1 MTGFENL
8 NAGPLHKAPEP
19 KPAPDQEP
27 EGPFD
32 AEQELLKLRRQAK
45 ALYESIEHDDE
56 TPANQ
61 KAQVLNSI
69 SSVLQ
74 ALVKLQA
81 DVHSSKKVQAIELAV
96 ISVMKKQPEAIYTA
110 FLAEYEAE
118 LAKL

>member
-1 MTGFENL
+1 MSFTDL
-8 NAGPLHKAPEP
+8 NAGPLHKPAAAPQKP
-19 KPAPDQEP
+19 KEEP

-45 ALYESIEHDDE
+45 TLYETIEHDDD

-81 DVHSSKKVQAIELAV
+81 DVHSTKKVQAIELAV
-96 ISVMKKQPEAIYTA
+96 IAVMKRQPQPVYEA
-110 FLAEYEAE
+110 FLHEYEAE

>member
-1 MTGFENL
+1 MSFEDL
-8 NAGPLHKAPEP
+8 NAGALHKP
-19 KPAPDQEP
+19 KTERPTVEEP

-45 ALYESIEHDDE
+45 ALYADIEYDGD

-81 DVHSSKKVQAIELAV
+81 EVHSTKKVQAIELAL
-96 ISVMKKQPEAIYTA
+96 ISTMKKQPQEVYEA
-110 FLAEYEAE
+110 FLTQYEAE